1 MAILSNDWQDILGT
15 EFEKPYYLALRQQL
29 IEEYQ
34 TRTVYPNKHDL
45 YNALHL
51 TPYHRVKV
59 VIIGQDPYHGPNQA
73 HGLSFSVKPGVAVP
87 PSLQNIYKELAR
99 DLGCTIPSHGHLI
112 KWANQGVLLLNAT
125 LSVRA
130 GEPNSH
136 QHLGWQRLTSEI
148 IRSLNGHDTP
158 IVFLLWGRNAIE
170 LGRLIENPKHLKLTA
185 PHPSPL
191 SAHRG
196 FFGCSHFS
204 KANQFLVDSGL
215 EPIEWQIE

>member
-1 MAILSNDWQDILGT
+1 MAILANDWHNVIGA
-15 EFEKPYYLALRQQL
+15 EFDKPYYLALRQQL
-29 IEEYQ
+29 IEEYK
-34 TRTVYPNKHDL
+34 TRVVYPDKHDL

-51 TPYHRVKV
+51 TPYKSVKV

-73 HGLSFSVKPGVAVP
+73 HGLSFSVKPGIAIP
-87 PSLQNIYKELAR
+87 PSLQNIYKELSR
-99 DLGCTIPSHGHLI
+99 DLGCGIPRHGYLV
-112 KWANQGVLLLNAT
+112 KWASQGVQLLNAT

-136 QHLGWQRLTSEI
+136 QHLGWQQLTSAI
-148 IRSLNGHDTP
+148 IRSLNQHDTP
-158 IVFLLWGRNAIE
+158 VVFLLWGRNAID
-170 LGRLIENPKHLKLTA
+170 LGRLIDDPKHLKLTA

-204 KANQFLVDSGL
+204 KTNQFLLDSGL
-215 EPIEWQIE
+215 EPIDWQIE